1 MTRSFCLIQMN
12 SIAKKVQMVNLLL
25 SLRDAKNANTPIPMN
40 TMQIIMIAVAHMDIT
55 DIMHTMS
62 VQNP

>member
-1 MTRSFCLIQMN
+1 MN